1 MTSKEIQSLNL
12 GIDESDSKAVLSVE
26 TAIEWLAENTTLDM
40 TDLENLPAAARLFIS
55 KFCEI
60 TSLQS
65 GVSSESIEG
74 LSQSF
79 STGNTTDMV
88 WDLASNLLSSYLKSR
103 VRFVAAEKRWN

>member
-1 MTSKEIQSLNL
+1 MTSKEIQGLNL

-65 GVSSESIEG
+65 GVSSESIES
-74 LSQSF
+74 LSQTFTQTSK
-79 STGNTTDMV
+79 NDMI
-88 WDLASNLLSSYLKSR
+88 WDIAETLLGDYIKCKI
-103 VRFVAAEKRWN
+103 RFVAAERKFI